1 MNIVVVTVLILILM
15 LLSIFLKMWIG
26 TAMSVFGLIG
36 IAIISSAKNAF
47 LEAGLEP
54 FAQVSAYTF
63 TCVPLFVLMG
73 GVISNTGLGSDL
85 FDFAAKAIGH
95 IRGGLAMASIVAC
108 GIFAAVSGS
117 SMATAVTMGRLAYP
131 EMKRY
136 NYNTS
141 LAAGALACGGTI
153 GFMIPPSIT
162 FIIYGLLTQNSIG
175 SLFMAGLLPGIVNI
189 IVYVLVIKIACTKN
203 PRLGP
208 AGPRYTNRE
217 RLYAAKGTW
226 PIIVL
231 LFIVLGGI
239 YLGICTSTEAGAL
252 GAGGAIIIAFIL
264 KKLNWPNLKTSVF
277 QAVSTT
283 GMFVVMM
290 VGSFIFMRF
299 ITLSGIPSLIRDNVA
314 NLTISK
320 YWIVIAVIIFYL
332 ITGAI
337 FDAFSAVTL
346 TIAISYP
353 LMLGLGYDPIWFGV
367 MITKLIMIGQYTPPI
382 GMTVFV
388 SAGALNVPA
397 GEIFR
402 GVWPFLISDFA
413 QLALLVIF
421 PAYPL
426 LLVR

>member
-1 MNIVVVTVLILILM
+1 
-15 LLSIFLKMWIG
+15 
-26 TAMSVFGLIG
+26 
-36 IAIISSAKNAF
+36 
-47 LEAGLEP
+47 
-54 FAQVSAYTF
+54 
-63 TCVPLFVLMG
+63 
-73 GVISNTGLGSDL
+73 
-85 FDFAAKAIGH
+85 
-95 IRGGLAMASIVAC
+95 
-108 GIFAAVSGS
+108 
-117 SMATAVTMGRLAYP
+117 
-131 EMKRY
+131 
-136 NYNTS
+136 
-141 LAAGALACGGTI
+141 
-153 GFMIPPSIT
+153 
-162 FIIYGLLTQNSIG
+162 
-175 SLFMAGLLPGIVNI
+175 
-189 IVYVLVIKIACTKN
+189 
-203 PRLGP
+203 
-208 AGPRYTNRE
+208 
-217 RLYAAKGTW
+217 
-226 PIIVL
+226 
-231 LFIVLGGI
+231 
-239 YLGICTSTEAGAL
+239 
-252 GAGGAIIIAFIL
+252 
-264 KKLNWPNLKTSVF
+264 
-277 QAVSTT
+277 
-283 GMFVVMM
+283 M

-367 MITKLIMIGQYTPPI
+367 LITKLIMIGQYTPPI